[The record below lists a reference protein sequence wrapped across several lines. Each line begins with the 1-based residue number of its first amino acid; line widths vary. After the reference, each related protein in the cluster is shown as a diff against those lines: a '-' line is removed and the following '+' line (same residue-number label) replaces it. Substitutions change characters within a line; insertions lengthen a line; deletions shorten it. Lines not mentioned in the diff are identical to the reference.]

1 MMTTNAV
8 ICLSIYTAIL
18 IFSYPVVRRSWL
30 RAYPVFLAGFVSN
43 AIVLFFFSLERGT
56 SVLHALVV
64 CLIWSVFFTGAS
76 VVVATLFRNNIA
88 QSVAKR
94 ITNPAAEPSAES
106 EAVLANAGVRAS

>member
-43 AIVLFFFSLERGT
+43 AIALFFFSLERGT

-64 CLIWSVFFTGAS
+64 CLIWSVFLRAQAS
-76 VVVATLFRNNIA
+76 LWRLCSAITLPNLSPNGSPTLRLNLLLNL
-88 QSVAKR
+88 KR
-94 ITNPAAEPSAES
+94 C
-106 EAVLANAGVRAS
+106 